1 MQKVK
6 FSKYESNWI
15 ALNRGVP
22 QGTVLGPLLFNIY
35 VNDMKD
41 DTDVNSNIIQ
51 YADDTFIFRSGKTIS
66 ESKLHLEKS
75 IANLILFFRKNELN
89 VNESKTEFIIFGAP
103 KRNKIEEIVVNGCTV
118 LEKKVVKYLGVH
130 IDCNLSFD
138 EEIKNILRKMA
149 VGIKVIYSIK
159 NILPEK
165 TRSALLNALV
175 LSHLHYPIVLFS
187 GLKKS
192 LRVTLNKQ
200 LNWGIKACF
209 NRTKFDRTT
218 DLKVKHKI
226 LPVEYL
232 IKYRVIIYFIKL
244 LKADL
249 PAFDKLKL
257 ATLSAKMNDR
267 TNKLSFGANQKTN
280 IMQNFFKKAIDWYND
295 LPLTLRRNIP
305 KKRALK
311 TTIKNHFWNEFL
323 KDPTVSELN
332 SNLKSFKFNLN
343 LI

>member
-51 YADDTFIFRSGKTIS
+51 YADDTFIFCSGKTIS

-75 IANLILFFRKNELN
+75 IAKLILFFRKNELN
-89 VNESKTEFIIFGAP
+89 VNESKTEFNIFGAP

-118 LEKKVVKYLGVH
+118 LEKKNV
-130 IDCNLSFD
+130 
-138 EEIKNILRKMA
+138 LRKMA

-165 TRSALLNALV
+165 TRSALLNAFV

-187 GLKKS
+187 GLKNS

-209 NRTKFDRTT
+209 NRTKFDRIT
-218 DLKVKHKI
+218 DLKIKHKI

-244 LKADL
+244 LKADQ
-249 PAFDKLKL
+249 PAFDELKL
-257 ATLSAKMNDR
+257 ATLSAKMNDH
-267 TNKLSFGANQKTN
+267 TNKLSFGANQKLN
-280 IMQNFFKKAIDWYND
+280 IMQNCFSKKAIDCYND
-295 LPLTLRRNIP
+295 LPLTLRPNIP
-305 KKRALK
+305 SGLSKLQ
-311 TTIKNHFWNEFL
+311 
-323 KDPTVSELN
+323 
-332 SNLKSFKFNLN
+332 
-343 LI
+343 

>member
-1 MQKVK
+1 
-6 FSKYESNWI
+6 
-15 ALNRGVP
+15 
-22 QGTVLGPLLFNIY
+22 
-35 VNDMKD
+35 MK
-41 DTDVNSNIIQ
+41 S
-51 YADDTFIFRSGKTIS
+51 
-66 ESKLHLEKS
+66 
-75 IANLILFFRKNELN
+75 ELN

-118 LEKKVVKYLGVH
+118 LEKRVVKYLGVQ
-130 IDCNLSFD
+130 IVCNLSFD
-138 EEIKNILRKMA
+138 EEIKNVLRKMA
-149 VGIKVIYSIK
+149 VGINVIYSIK
-159 NILPEK
+159 KIFHEK

-200 LNWGIKACF
+200 LNGGIKACF

-218 DLKVKHKI
+218 DLKIKHKI

-249 PAFDKLKL
+249 PAFDELKL

-280 IMQNFFKKAIDWYND
+280 IMQNCFSKKAIDWYND
-295 LPLTLRRNIP
+295 LPLALRRNIP

-323 KDPTVSELN
+323 KDPTASEWN

-343 LI
+343 LISF